1 MNNGEV
7 ILKNFLGIIY
17 LQIKWETLEIMMKKN
32 IGWIDSKIMGFVI
45 HIIHG
50 NNYKKL
56 LKQDTNSI
64 NRCPHFWGLKF
75 SIIYSRGL

>member
-1 MNNGEV
+1 MNYGDV

-56 LKQDTNSI
+56 LKTSNQFNITIDLWWFPTNLE
-64 NRCPHFWGLKF
+64 N
-75 SIIYSRGL
+75 IYF